1 MRRRATLLLC
11 LGLAACG
18 ASQADLAYA
27 PPSSPAPQ
35 PGARPVVAI
44 TQVTDRREEA
54 QTDPHWIGAVRTS
67 YGAAVKDLRTQLPAV
82 EEVRQAFANA
92 LQARGLL
99 APDAAAAR
107 YGLEVDILA
116 LEARQISRRAAT
128 AQFRITLRPMA
139 GGMPVLVDQEE
150 AAFVGGDLIMPTTG
164 VFSASKPLQEI
175 TQRAMSAAIDQ
186 LLDKPSFTALVQ

>member
-1 MRRRATLLLC
+1 MRRRAVLLLC

-18 ASQADLAYA
+18 ASRADLTYA
-27 PPSSPAPQ
+27 PPTPPATQ
-35 PGARPVVAI
+35 PEARPVVAI
-44 TQVTDRREEA
+44 TQVTDRREDA
-54 QTDPHWIGAVRTS
+54 QTDPRWIGAVRTS
-67 YGAAVKDLRTQLPAV
+67 YGASVKDLRTSVPAA

-92 LQARGLL
+92 LLARGLL
-99 APDAAAAR
+99 APDGAAAR

-128 AQFRITLRPMA
+128 AQFRITLRPMN

-150 AAFVGGDLIMPTTG
+150 AAFISGDLILPTTG
-164 VFSASKPLQEI
+164 VFSASEPLREI